1 MPSCL
6 CRVSSPE
13 RQAAAHDPQT
23 DLYTATETEPFV
35 FLNVLAQ
42 TSENTNQGGFDL
54 TSLLL
59 PVLLGL
65 FIFMMFRKQKKT
77 QKTVQEQRTQM
88 VPGTEVM
95 TQFGLFGTIVSV
107 DQEENKAVL
116 ELSPGNTATIHLQ
129 ALTKVVTTTPAEE
142 ETETVVPDDASSLTG
157 EAPRT
162 ETSDAARN
170 DAAVQE
176 ETPEETLERLNRE
189 KKNDN

>member
-1 MPSCL
+1 M
-6 CRVSSPE
+6 
-13 RQAAAHDPQT
+13 
-23 DLYTATETEPFV
+23 

-42 TSENTNQGGFDL
+42 TTTDTGAQGGF
-54 TSLLL
+54 TFSSLLL
-59 PVLLGL
+59 PILLGL

-129 ALTKVVTTTPAEE
+129 ALTKVVTAQPE
-142 ETETVVPDDASSLTG
+142 ETETEDAVVPDDASSLTG
-157 EAPRT
+157 EIEQDRR
-162 ETSDAARN
+162 DAAAEAPQ
-170 DAAVQE
+170 D
-176 ETPEETLERLNRE
+176 ETPDETLKRLDRE
-189 KKNDN
+189 NKKDN

>member
-1 MPSCL
+1 M
-6 CRVSSPE
+6 
-13 RQAAAHDPQT
+13 
-23 DLYTATETEPFV
+23 

-65 FIFMMFRKQKKT
+65 FIIMMFRKQKKT

-129 ALTKVVTTTPAEE
+129 ALTKVVTTTPVEE

-157 EAPRT
+157 ETPRT
-162 ETSDAARN
+162 ETADAARD
-170 DAAVQE
+170 DAAAQE
-176 ETPEETLERLNRE
+176 ETAEETLERLNRE
-189 KKNDN
+189 NKKDN

>member
-1 MPSCL
+1 M
-6 CRVSSPE
+6 
-13 RQAAAHDPQT
+13 
-23 DLYTATETEPFV
+23 

-42 TSENTNQGGFDL
+42 TTTDTGNGGGFQL
-54 TSLLL
+54 TNLLL
-59 PVLLGL
+59 PVLLAL

-77 QKTVQEQRTQM
+77 QQTVKEQRTQM

-116 ELSPGNTATIHLQ
+116 ELSPGNLDTIHLQ

-142 ETETVVPDDASSLTG
+142 EPQETVVPDDASSLTG
-157 EAPRT
+157 ETTHP
-162 ETSDAARN
+162 EAADSVSR
-170 DAAVQE
+170 D
-176 ETPEETLERLNRE
+176 ETPEETLKRLDRE

>member
-1 MPSCL
+1 
-6 CRVSSPE
+6 
-13 RQAAAHDPQT
+13 
-23 DLYTATETEPFV
+23 V

-42 TSENTNQGGFDL
+42 TTTDTGAQGGF
-54 TSLLL
+54 TFSSLLL
-59 PVLLGL
+59 PILLGL

-129 ALTKVVTTTPAEE
+129 ALTKVVTAQPE
-142 ETETVVPDDASSLTG
+142 ETETEDAVVPDDASSLTG
-157 EAPRT
+157 EIEQDRR
-162 ETSDAARN
+162 DAAAEAPQ
-170 DAAVQE
+170 D
-176 ETPEETLERLNRE
+176 ETPDETLKRLDRE
-189 KKNDN
+189 NKKDN